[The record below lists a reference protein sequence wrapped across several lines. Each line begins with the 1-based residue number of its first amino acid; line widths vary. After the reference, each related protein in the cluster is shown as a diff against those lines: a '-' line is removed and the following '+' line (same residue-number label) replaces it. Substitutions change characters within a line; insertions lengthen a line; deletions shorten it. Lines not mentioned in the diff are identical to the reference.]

1 MKVRSGGMKRF
12 KQDQLLFVLVLG
24 GCILVVICARHFL
37 GF

>member
-1 MKVRSGGMKRF
+1 MKRF

-24 GCILVVICARHFL
+24 VCILIFIGSRYFF